1 MTEYLLKLVDAE
13 FHKPLAH
20 ARLLFACQDIFLKM
34 KTIGLPQYHIVSRA
48 APPLP
53 RFLDGFKML

>member
-13 FHKPLAH
+13 FSRPLAQP
-20 ARLLFACQDIFLKM
+20 RLLFACQDIILKM

-48 APPLP
+48 PSPPL
-53 RFLDGFKML
+53 DS